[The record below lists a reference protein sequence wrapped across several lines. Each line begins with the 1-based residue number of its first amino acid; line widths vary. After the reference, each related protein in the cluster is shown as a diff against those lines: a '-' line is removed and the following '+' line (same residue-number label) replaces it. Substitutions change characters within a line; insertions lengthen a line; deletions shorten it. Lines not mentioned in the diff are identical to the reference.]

1 MGKKKKNIIIISSLL
16 GTAIIGGLVF
26 AGNYFYNLAV
36 NPNASKEMVFG
47 PENETV
53 EASTKEE
60 KDKTRVAWIMD
71 SLNYKDSYRI
81 SADGLKLHG
90 YEINNTVETKVWVVT
105 VHGYMIQGKDMSDY
119 AKEFYG
125 MGYNVLIPD
134 LRGHGKSEGDYIGM
148 GWDDKEDILSWI
160 NYIIEKDSNAKIVLH
175 GVSMGAGAVMMT
187 SGEELPNNV
196 KAIVE
201 DCGYTS
207 AWDEFSY
214 QLESLF
220 GYPKFPILNMASL
233 VTRVRAGY
241 WLGDAS
247 AIDQVAKAKVP
258 MLFIHGDKDEFVPY
272 YMLDEVYNAA
282 NCEKEKVTIEGATHA
297 EASTTNP
304 ELYWTSI
311 ENFINKHLS

>member
-1 MGKKKKNIIIISSLL
+1 MGKKKKIMISITSLL
-16 GTAIIGGLVF
+16 GITVVGALVF

-36 NPNASKEMVFG
+36 NPNSSKEIVFG
-47 PENETV
+47 PEDDAI
-53 EASTKEE
+53 EASAKAEKE
-60 KDKTRVAWIMD
+60 KTRVAWLTDI
-71 SLNYKDSYRI
+71 SNYKDLYRT
-81 SADGLKLHG
+81 SADGLELHG
-90 YEINNTVETKVWVVT
+90 YEIENAVESNVWVIT
-105 VHGYMIQGKDMSDY
+105 VHGYTSQGREMSDF
-119 AKEFYG
+119 AKQFNER
-125 MGYNVLIPD
+125 GYNVLIPD

-175 GVSMGAGAVMMT
+175 GVSMGGGTVMMT
-187 SGEELPNNV
+187 SGEELPSNV
-196 KAIVE
+196 QAIIE

-214 QLESLF
+214 QLDTLF
-220 GYPKFPILNMASL
+220 GYPEFPILNMASL

-258 MLFIHGDKDEFVPY
+258 MLFIHGDKDDFVPY

-282 NCEKEKVTIEGATHA
+282 NCEKEKVTIEGAGHA
-297 EASTTNP
+297 QAVTVNP

-311 ENFINKHLS
+311 DNFINKHLS